1 MSEARREPLFADLVF
16 NEEGLPAKVA
26 YIGGVPCYAVPD
38 NDFLRHVEAERIDR
52 QIVEALQERI
62 SAMRDVVVDS
72 LIQMLGQEELFARP
86 SIEYAIDNMDR
97 ILEAGAVDVDE
108 LRTALWMTGFRA
120 VVDVHGD
127 LVELRSPG

>member
-108 LRTALWMTGFRA
+108 LRTALWMAGFRA

>member
-1 MSEARREPLFADLVF
+1 MSEARREPRFADLVF

-62 SAMRDVVVDS
+62 LAMRDVVVDS

-108 LRTALWMTGFRA
+108 LRTALWMAGFRA